1 MSALK
6 ILVLD
11 DSEIILNVVSMEL
24 GQAGF
29 EVLTANSLLEFDQVL
44 KANEPN
50 IILTDIKMPEVSGD
64 QICRVL
70 KQKTATK
77 NIPVVLFSTL
87 SEAELA
93 ALAERSGA
101 DGYVCKLSGAEEIV
115 KKIKTLVDEIV
126 F

>member
-50 IILTDIKMPEVSGD
+50 IIRTDIKMPEVSGD